1 MCIYNIF
8 CKKLTLMSMTL
19 NLVFVP
25 VTQSFSIDSSHH
37 ASPYRQIQG
46 HTSRITT
53 TSSSTPLQMR
63 FVDIMAQR
71 KKLRGKNKCFIFAV
85 KKFYDYET

>member
-1 MCIYNIF
+1 MCTYNIF

-53 TSSSTPLQMR
+53 TSSSTPLQM
-63 FVDIMAQR
+63 AQR